1 MIKVSLLASIDR
13 IFLHA
18 IGDKVAMTYVH
29 EISEMPDGVVPK
41 VHQFRSL
48 QPMSVLHYMAVPGV
62 RVCIL
67 ATDLSMAQP
76 PPSPDGWVD

>member
-48 QPMSVLHYMAVPGV
+48 QPTSVLHYMAVPGV

-67 ATDLSMAQP
+67 AMC
-76 PPSPDGWVD
+76 